1 MPLMNTGSNIRTAW
15 GGALCD
21 FYSNW
26 GKVRPMIGMT
36 VGGGAMRRLYV
47 PNAEVVVSPD
57 STNYNASYT
66 RTPFFFMDPY
76 VGLEIGLGNHTALL
90 IRIDY
95 MLPFGT
101 TDSNLTGKVKWSNF
115 MTPSG
120 PRLYIGIM
128 FGKLKKD

>member
-1 MPLMNTGSNIRTAW
+1 
-15 GGALCD
+15 
-21 FYSNW
+21 
-26 GKVRPMIGMT
+26 
-36 VGGGAMRRLYV
+36 MRRLYV